1 MKTLRGDITLDA
13 SALIEYLMGTELGR
27 ILKEYFETL
36 KAGEKVYCS
45 LYTIS
50 EIFYVICRLKGLKF
64 AVEKM
69 NAMLN
74 SRMIE
79 VNNTE
84 RMALEAGRLKCER
97 AISLGDCSCI
107 ATAKITRSKAVF
119 ARREKEL
126 KKEMKKR
133 PFNVEIIFLTEA
145 TN

>member
-64 AVEKM
+64 
-69 NAMLN
+69 AMLN